1 MNNDE
6 IVWSLCA
13 RIKETRIS
21 LSMTQQQLADR
32 AQVGIATIKRIEKGA
47 GLNLDTLISLLRAL
61 DKLHNLDAILFESEM
76 RNFSE
81 SESAGRLQ
89 IRQQVA
95 DLNRKSSAP
104 QADDNN
110 DIAALE
116 KAVYWCSADAVH
128 GSADDPQ

>member
-1 MNNDE
+1 MKYQTMNNDE

-116 KAVYWCSADAVH
+116 KAVYW
-128 GSADDPQ
+128 

>member
-116 KAVYWCSADAVH
+116 KDVYW
-128 GSADDPQ
+128 